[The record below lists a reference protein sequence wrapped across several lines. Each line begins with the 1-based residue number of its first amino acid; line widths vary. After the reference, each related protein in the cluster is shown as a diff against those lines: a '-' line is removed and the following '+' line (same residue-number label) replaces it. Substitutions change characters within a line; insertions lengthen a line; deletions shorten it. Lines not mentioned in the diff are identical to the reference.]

1 MFIWHAWWRTLS
13 ELIQIQ
19 SFDFLVKIVFVKSI
33 SRLENEVRQKDL
45 WNPTSSSSWTL
56 LTRKKFGAA
65 LQKSY
70 FDFVVISHILKW
82 MTEKSKNKWVIEGHW
97 FSLKI
102 LKGWLFFRRI
112 LSIFGQKWITFKMK
126 LWHPGALYGLHIVF
140 SRGYG
145 LETRYVYGCLT
156 IWFVAD
162 KRNTFVQLLTYFL
175 VKNSKFLRCACCP
188 HTHFFLFSGS
198 NWTSWDVEPF
208 WCKLWTLV
216 LHGKI

>member
-82 MTEKSKNKWVIEGHW
+82 MTEKSKNKWVIEGH
-97 FSLKI
+97 
-102 LKGWLFFRRI
+102 
-112 LSIFGQKWITFKMK
+112 
-126 LWHPGALYGLHIVF
+126 
-140 SRGYG
+140 
-145 LETRYVYGCLT
+145 
-156 IWFVAD
+156 
-162 KRNTFVQLLTYFL
+162 
-175 VKNSKFLRCACCP
+175 
-188 HTHFFLFSGS
+188 
-198 NWTSWDVEPF
+198 
-208 WCKLWTLV
+208 
-216 LHGKI
+216 